1 MIQSNRFDDF
11 AGEQK
16 QEKDFMKKIY
26 IEPTSNCNLSCKMCS
41 RNAWFDEKVGDMDME
56 LFYKIMDEI
65 EITDSI
71 ETIFFGGIAEPFANK
86 NIMPMLNR
94 AALTG
99 KKVEIIT
106 NGMLLDEEIITN
118 LLLLKIDTLWVSID
132 GADEKSYEE
141 IRLGAS
147 YSKVIENLKCFNAR
161 KIKLG
166 MKSKLGLTFVAMK
179 SNIHQLPSLIWLAN
193 TLRACEL
200 KVSNLIPYD
209 KQMIDEVLYSR
220 GITSESSSERSFNIR
235 NNDLSIINSPIIN
248 IPIMDFSNPEVK
260 SLLGDIFQY
269 SNLLRI
275 GENNIIR
282 KTDHCKF
289 IDDNSL
295 FIRWDG
301 EVSPC
306 MALLH
311 NNVTYLSTTERRIT
325 HCSFGNVKEMRLID
339 IWNGDE
345 YINFRNRVRE
355 FAYSHCTICGH
366 CNYVE
371 ENKEDC
377 FGNTFPTC
385 GGCVWK
391 EGFARCP

>member
-1 MIQSNRFDDF
+1 MIQSNRSADIAD
-11 AGEQK
+11 EK
-16 QEKDFMKKIY
+16 KYEKDFIRKIY

-41 RNAWFDEKVGDMDME
+41 RKAWFDEKTGDMDME
-56 LFYKIMDEI
+56 LFYKIMDES

-71 ETIFFGGIAEPFANK
+71 ETIFFGGIAEPFVNR
-86 NIMPMLNR
+86 NIMPMLDR
-94 AALTG
+94 AAQTG

-106 NGMLLDEEIITN
+106 NGMFLNEETINKI
-118 LLLLKIDTLWVSID
+118 LMLQIDTLWVSID

-147 YSKVIENLKCFNAR
+147 YSKVIENLKSFNR
-161 KIKLG
+161 LKFKLG
-166 MKSKLGLTFVAMK
+166 VKSKLGLTFVAMK
-179 SNIHQLPSLIWLAN
+179 SNIHQLPGLIRLAN
-193 TLRACEL
+193 ALRACEL

-209 KQMIDEVLYSR
+209 KQMVDEVLYAR
-220 GITSESSSERSFNIR
+220 GITNESSSERLYNMR
-235 NNDLSIINSPIIN
+235 NEYLPTINMPLIN

-260 SLLGDIFQY
+260 NLLGDIFQY

-282 KTDHCKF
+282 KTDHCRF
-289 IDDNSL
+289 IDENSL

-325 HCSFGNVKEMRLID
+325 HCSFGNVKEERMID
-339 IWNGDE
+339 IWNRNE
-345 YINFRNRVRE
+345 YFNFRNRVRE
-355 FAYSHCTICGH
+355 FSFSPCTICGH
-366 CNYVE
+366 CNYVD
-371 ENKEDC
+371 ENNEDC
-377 FGNTFPTC
+377 FGNPFPTC
-385 GGCVWK
+385 GGCLWK